1 MYLHI
6 HLGLICQT
14 TLFSKKTEKKRR
26 FRLKCPT
33 PKRKSSNSLLP
44 GTIRGGQMTGV
55 CVGRGCWNKL
65 VIGHFS
71 SSNQEQLHMYLF
83 FNLLIYIWSKISISS
98 KIWLVRFWKLNMRQN
113 SNSNFNFIFDPSC
126 TVLPSYNPWGACL
139 QAMIVPNRS
148 FQFLVPNQSF
158 SSICESWSW
167 ACVLKGA
174 L

>member
-1 MYLHI
+1 M
-6 HLGLICQT
+6 
-14 TLFSKKTEKKRR
+14 
-26 FRLKCPT
+26 P
-33 PKRKSSNSLLP
+33 
-44 GTIRGGQMTGV
+44 GV
-55 CVGRGCWNKL
+55 CVGRGCWDKL

-174 L
+174 LQTLSPFLPYSSESRPSNKDKSQILESQWGTFVLVSKTEDW